1 MVERGKEKVSCRN
14 MRRDHRA
21 TVVDMGNGN
30 ELLVR
35 SALEARWAI
44 FFNTI
49 GLKFQYE
56 PREVKYY
63 TPDFFVD
70 GLGYI
75 EIKPTIRL
83 LGSESERKI
92 SRFCKEHP
100 ALKLYCFIGEKVSF
114 ETVALF
120 ESDKIYAPTF
130 THLVQA
136 IIPIRDPKLL
146 NRFETHCDAINYAFK
161 TANQFKL
168 NHWVRVGAYLPEVIE
183 SLSKP
188 AA

>member
-1 MVERGKEKVSCRN
+1 
-14 MRRDHRA
+14 MRTRHRA
-21 TVVDMGNGN
+21 TIVELGNGN

-49 GLKFQYE
+49 GLTFTYE
-56 PREVKYY
+56 PKEVRYY
-63 TPDFFVD
+63 TPDFLVD
-70 GLGYI
+70 GLGYV

-83 LGSESERKI
+83 LGTESERKI
-92 SRFCKEHP
+92 TKFCKENP
-100 ALKLYCFIGEKVSF
+100 AIKLYCFIGEKVSF
-114 ETVALF
+114 ETVAMF
-120 ESDKIYAPTF
+120 ESDRIYAPTF

-146 NRFETHCDAINYAFK
+146 NRFETHCNAINNAFK

-168 NHWVRVGAYLPEVIE
+168 NHWIKVGAILPEVIE
-183 SLSKP
+183 CIEPEL
-188 AA
+188 A

>member
-1 MVERGKEKVSCRN
+1 
-14 MRRDHRA
+14 MRRHHRA
-21 TVVDMGNGN
+21 TVVELGDGK

-49 GLKFQYE
+49 GLTFQYE
-56 PREVKYY
+56 PKEVRYY

-70 GLGYI
+70 GLGYV

-92 SRFCKEHP
+92 TRFCKEHP
-100 ALKLYCFIGEKVSF
+100 AVKLFCFIGETVSF
-114 ETVALF
+114 ETVVMF

-130 THLVQA
+130 THLIQA

-146 NRFETHCDAINYAFK
+146 NRFEAHCDAINYAFK
-161 TANQFKL
+161 TSNQFKL

-183 SLSKP
+183 SFEK
-188 AA
+188 AIT

>member
-1 MVERGKEKVSCRN
+1 

-21 TVVDMGNGN
+21 TVVECGNGE

-49 GLKFQYE
+49 GLTFRYE

-70 GLGYI
+70 GLGYV
-75 EIKPTIRL
+75 EIKPTVRL
-83 LGSESERKI
+83 LGTESERKI
-92 SRFCKEHP
+92 TRFCKEHP
-100 ALKLYCFIGEKVSF
+100 AIKLFAFCGEKVSF

-130 THLVQA
+130 THIVQF

-146 NRFETHCDAINYAFK
+146 NRFETHCDAINHAFK
-161 TANQFKL
+161 TANQYKL

-183 SLSKP
+183 SFEKASR
-188 AA
+188 